1 MKATEFRKLI
11 REEVRKALKENT
23 ITLGSGRVIKNVVVD
38 NSGIKFGNKSLSFED
53 INDYFS
59 TKPGKEGQM
68 AKLFMDSE
76 LLQRLAVEA
85 ELGISDEEGVA
96 DVHNGEDPKL
106 AGQIK
111 MLTNFIGF

>member
-1 MKATEFRKLI
+1 MKVSEFRKLI

-38 NSGIKFGNKSLSFED
+38 NSGIKFGNKSLSFDD

-59 TKPGKEGQM
+59 TKPGKEGQL

-76 LLQRLAVEA
+76 LLQRLALEA

-96 DVHNGEDPKL
+96 DALSIEDPKL
-106 AGQIK
+106 ASQVK
-111 MLTNFIGF
+111 MLTDFVGF